1 MLSWY
6 ATKKNHCITVL
17 YGLPCHGKY
26 SDHTMHATYARS
38 TMGRL
43 DATPSSMTAFMHSDW
58 LVFVLDYLYYNTF
71 LVFLYFCFLL
81 ILIIRTYKRGGKFG
95 RIRTFVKTDHVS
107 WSWSMI
113 EFSQT
118 FYCLHQV
125 THI

>member
-1 MLSWY
+1 MFSWY
-6 ATKKNHCITVL
+6 ATKKNHCTTVL

-71 LVFLYFCFLL
+71 LVFLYLFSSYFNYSF
-81 ILIIRTYKRGGKFG
+81 ILTSGE
-95 RIRTFVKTDHVS
+95 V
-107 WSWSMI
+107 W
-113 EFSQT
+113 EN
-118 FYCLHQV
+118 
-125 THI
+125 